1 MATFSFVTGNSYSS
15 GNSSSPTTITQYSP
29 AGSVVGSLTLPTA
42 LGTEVRGLSFGSDGY
57 LYATEVVGSGFN
69 VVALNSSGAVHQT
82 YTMPNV
88 YAAGSVAFGG
98 IAMDSQYIY
107 VAAQNQLT
115 RFTLG
120 NSSSGVSIY
129 TNNQIYDTNVLPN
142 GNLLVASAYQIQEIT
157 TSGTVVRTITPSVSL
172 GDVRGI
178 QYVAATNKL
187 YVTMLGYT
195 GYQFQLMR
203 LDATTGALEKN
214 VSFNYADDLSL
225 DLSGNLVVGSWTQ
238 APEVFDQN
246 LNLIRTLGTSPEL
259 FVTVDTL
266 PVPEP
271 GTALV
276 GLALCGV
283 GVLRRRRIV

>member
-29 AGSVVGSLTLPTA
+29 AGSVVGSLTLSTT
-42 LGTEVRGLSFGSDGY
+42 LGSQVRGLSFGSDGY

-178 QYVAATNKL
+178 QYAAATNKL